1 MSAEIYTAGGA
12 GETREP
18 ELGKSYK
25 ENKADNVM
33 FVTAGGAATTESRM
47 AVLEL
52 YLAPMYCLSTEH
64 I

>member
-1 MSAEIYTAGGA
+1 MIIYPAFVSGNIYSGGT

-33 FVTAGGAATTESRM
+33 FVTAGGTYDC
-47 AVLEL
+47 V
-52 YLAPMYCLSTEH
+52 
-64 I
+64 